1 MGKGTGPLAD
11 ERPKVGQMARYK
23 RGGVGD
29 TRDLH
34 EVVAVSQQGG
44 LVKLKIN
51 KATTNW
57 LIASRFTF
65 EDATN
70 G

>member
-1 MGKGTGPLAD
+1 MGKGTGPLVGQ
-11 ERPKVGQMARYK
+11 RPKVGQFARYK
-23 RGGVGD
+23 KGGVGD
-29 TRDLH
+29 TRDRH

-51 KATTNW
+51 KAATNW
-57 LIASRFTF
+57 LISSRFTF
-65 EDATN
+65 EDADN